1 MLRTS
6 ASKEGFNM
14 LTTYCYSCRKY
25 SLQSV
30 FSESK
35 GASCNVETEDSKIE
49 EDVPGE
55 KPLPLRAVFYC
66 SSRLQG
72 VSHDTRR
79 EGANQTSQVDAFV
92 FRKMRICL
100 IRHKHWR
107 TVRDWRALWVDL
119 WETTHRRRVA
129 CVQTY
134 PIKGNTGETSA
145 RRLVH
150 GYNWHY

>member
-1 MLRTS
+1 MIRTS
-6 ASKEGFNM
+6 PSKEGFNM
-14 LTTYCYSCRKY
+14 LTTYCHSCRKY
-25 SLQSV
+25 ILQSV
-30 FSESK
+30 FSEWK
-35 GASCNVETEDSKIE
+35 GASCNVETEDSKIV
-49 EDVPGE
+49 EDEPGE
-55 KPLPLRAVFYC
+55 KPLPLRAIFYC

-79 EGANQTSQVDAFV
+79 EGANQTSPVDAFI
-92 FRKMRICL
+92 FLKIRICL

-119 WETTHRRRVA
+119 WATTHRRWVA
-129 CVQTY
+129 CVQTS

-145 RRLVH
+145 RRLIH